1 MKNKIILLIFLLSSL
16 LASAQTQVSVSIN
29 LLPPYSTRLSDYANN
44 PGKALVTLRNTQ
56 PRAVTVYL
64 RATITGDNGILV
76 FTNPNYRPA
85 RGITLEPN
93 IPFTLT
99 VGDLQDVFDVNQL
112 NTRGISMSDIER
124 KNGLP
129 EGIYQVC
136 VRAYDFSRQTV
147 PLSPEAPM
155 GCTTIRLTRLE
166 PPMLVKPFEDE
177 DVASFQPQNMI
188 FSWTMPAGAPPGTQ
202 YKLKIVEIFDKKRN
216 PNDAYLS
223 STQPPFFEKVVSGN
237 VYVYGPAD
245 PQLVNGRKYA
255 WAVTALDQ
263 IRLSAERTTSEG
275 TAFRNG
281 GRSEIRA
288 FTYKQKEATKV
299 DFKEPLTGKKKTP
312 LTPKDFKYD
321 PNIQIKNLFTS
332 VSGRLLYAYPEDYKM
347 DTYSGSTKVLSKS
360 NFTTKQQNRPGDLLH
375 PFYSTASHLNPT
387 PSAKPMKKVKVNL
400 VMVYAFKSED
410 QNLSGLIPLYDA
422 GNGWKILT
430 SLGQTDLVDYT
441 VNNKNIESQP
451 LTKVLATGYT
461 NDNGEFNLGFLLKDT
476 ASIVSFNIKE
486 PDKETYLPSYQSPT
500 GEDTT
505 IVEKGALVNGKIM
518 RKTCILIVES
528 PYYCSPFMMVD
539 PRPKDN
545 IMLPDMVG
553 LVKSFE
559 MHLTAKNNDA
569 EGQMGGKSGGLENI
583 NVELFRRTPMDI
595 SLPENEGQNLPA
607 SSVQSLKM
615 GEYSW
620 IYPISKVARVVA
632 LGKTDAKGVAKIPRV
647 IRIGSKK
654 DDVFIA
660 HTYSDTNVGNYNK
673 KDGIKAIDSYSSNGI
688 YSNGFDGDFDE
699 NLEFNS
705 AYKYTNEVI
714 DVLMNS
720 KKPVVK
726 GKVVEKNM
734 GLKGVTVFLK
744 AKQTT
749 ITEKKM
755 DPLGFLTETNVTT
768 GFNIIAAQSTTADGY
783 FEFKD
788 LSPGD
793 YILEFQKSG
802 YKTKTFNAD
811 NKPFS
816 LLSGQ
821 LLQTNEITMQPSGT
835 ILACVTDEDGNKVL
849 ADVQVEDGA
858 LYKTSEASGLL
869 GGCASFP
876 APGGKARKIKV
887 FPRSS
892 EFYEGEFIYDIK
904 EDGLTTIP
912 GGTLVVLR
920 RKHRINV
927 KVNGKQGNDVMPL
940 EGATVTIKDK
950 VTAKTDSKG
959 IATITFESPGTSF
972 IVKVKPAP
980 GDNFSHWEEE
990 VTIPITKK
998 PVNKVVDLTPAKEIL
1013 ASVTEVKEGKTQP
1026 SKGAKVYVKTLKN
1039 GWGNSSANYAECFTD
1054 ANGNCSL
1061 RGIPVAE
1068 NNVEV
1073 YVSKNVGDELKE
1085 GVRDFKGTIDPGVKT
1100 GQVIQKPNGPDP
1112 LKGATSPNED
1122 KSGNYIGEKKEAY
1135 WFNGQFQSKVALKL
1149 DFKKDFSVKDVWG
1162 FPVHIEV
1169 VEAQAD
1175 GSFLLSGSL
1184 HDLPDNGSFASID
1197 AQNRLDFKKIKFIK
1211 TAAGNN
1217 THQPQSDKL
1226 ELQQKTFPVKIGKG
1240 LQGTA
1245 NVNTLSAPAIGL
1257 TFPKLYAQKASDGK
1271 GEIRAAVQ
1279 LQLSSFEGAY
1289 QLSGKVELGEN
1300 GNPGNIMIFKAGSAE
1315 KRKLNIGSSVSNTSM
1330 TNLKFKVHKFSAEAD
1345 VAKSY
1350 IYGDSVRFYT
1360 ILHTNIQDVSPAD
1373 IALKAGYIT
1382 ALSDKIVPF
1391 EGGDDISFSL
1401 EKWKVVG
1408 QKGTGNMVWKYDNNN
1423 GGIMIEKA
1431 VVNTGIISVN
1441 LKNMIIKP
1449 DKLIAD
1455 KLELDSKDASAFSL
1469 GGIVPLEILP
1479 GSQTLFSYDPNC
1491 YHDNKPHWKL
1501 SVLSKGGAEVAARVT
1516 KLDGLDDGQ
1525 KLEFGSMNLFSDNQQ
1540 QLNGPSAKQI
1550 TLFKVL
1556 KLALN
1561 TIDVGNNFFTLVGQ
1575 ASMDIPN
1582 MNNAGGGIVGQIVY
1596 SKNASGQVK
1605 ADIKPLFFDIEGKG
1619 QVSFH
1624 ADDDAKSQSISSGLY
1639 TAKGTLKVYDS
1650 PSGKSFLLQTLLKH
1664 QKTKDGYSTSV
1675 EVLENQKVPLESKY
1689 LEIKPGLANSSM
1701 KVVGGAWDN
1710 LSLRTL
1716 LPTGDKGFSHMKDDE
1731 KDRTLVL
1738 VVKGAI
1744 VTDMN
1749 DDQSGIGVKGME
1761 TGIGRV
1767 TLFYNFVRQEVRG
1780 QFTFTPP
1787 VPIACGIVNITSGNV
1802 SMVIGTN
1809 GMYTMLNG
1817 TGEVALFSLPI
1828 PVDAA
1833 STVLAGY
1840 YTKPIYDEDRM
1851 IITDLS
1857 VQKSLPV
1864 ELASGIQGVYNSVNV
1879 NFTPFD
1885 ESFGFDG
1892 GIAVAKCWAKVGGAM
1907 EFRSFVN
1914 FRSFTQCDIKLGAY
1928 AIAGFDVGGE
1938 ASILGIGVSGGVKF
1952 NAQVALTSEASPQVG
1967 LNFASI
1973 KNTLKSLGLSGCGSV
1988 GASFNLGACIKVD
2001 LGPLGEVDECAG
2013 FDVGKDFSVNLTT
2026 KPKVDLS
2033 FSFGNCGNGMPVQ
2046 KLQ

>member
-1 MKNKIILLIFLLSSL
+1 MKNRIILLIFLLIPL
-16 LASAQTQVSVSIN
+16 LALSQTQVSVSIN
-29 LLPPYSTRLSDYANN
+29 LVPPYSTRLSDYANN

-93 IPFTLT
+93 VPFTLS

-112 NTRGISMSDIER
+112 NTRGITMPDIER

-136 VRAYDFSRQTV
+136 VRAYDFARQTV

-166 PPMLVKPFEDE
+166 PPILVKPFEDE
-177 DVASFQPQNMI
+177 EVASFQPQNLI

-202 YKLKIVEIFDKKRN
+202 YKLKIVEVFDKKRN

-237 VYVYGPAD
+237 VYVFGPAD
-245 PQLVNGRKYA
+245 PQLVDGRKYA

-263 IRLSAERTTSEG
+263 IRLSNERVTSEG
-275 TAFRNG
+275 TAFRNS

-288 FTYKQKEATKV
+288 FVYKQKEATKV
-299 DFKEPLTGKKKTP
+299 DFGDPLVGKKKTP
-312 LTPKDFKYD
+312 LAPKDFKYD
-321 PNIQIKNLFTS
+321 PDIQLKNLFTS

-347 DTYSGSTKVLSKS
+347 DTYSGTTKILSKS
-360 NFTTKQQNRPGDLLH
+360 NFTSKQQTRPGNLFF
-375 PFYSTASHLNPT
+375 PYYSTAAYLNPV

-400 VMVYAFKSED
+400 VMVYALKTTAQD
-410 QNLSGLIPLYDA
+410 ISGLIPLYDA

-430 SLGQTDLVDYT
+430 NLGQTDLVNYS

-451 LTKVLATGYT
+451 ITKVLATGYT

-476 ASIVSFNIKE
+476 ASIVSFNIHQ
-486 PDKETYLPSYQSPT
+486 PDKETYIPSYSSPT
-500 GEDTT
+500 GQDTT
-505 IVEKGALVNGKIM
+505 IVEKGALVNGQLM
-518 RKTCILIVES
+518 RKTCILVVES
-528 PYYCSPFMMVD
+528 PYYCSPFMMID
-539 PRPKDN
+539 PQPRDN
-545 IMLPDMVG
+545 IVLPDQVG

-559 MHLTAKNNDA
+559 MHLTAKNSDDS
-569 EGQMGGKSGGLENI
+569 GQMGGKSGQLENI

-595 SLPENEGQNLPA
+595 SLPENEGQNLPP

-615 GEYSW
+615 GDYSYL
-620 IYPISKVARVVA
+620 YPISKVARVVA
-632 LGKTDAKGVAKIPRV
+632 LGKTAGSGVAKIPRV

-654 DDVFIA
+654 NDVFIA
-660 HTYSDTNVGNYNK
+660 HTYSDSNTGVYNK
-673 KDGIKAIDSYSSNGI
+673 KDGLKVIDAYSSNGS
-688 YSNGFDGDFDE
+688 YTNGFDGDFDE

-705 AYKYTNEVI
+705 SYKYSNEVI
-714 DVLMNS
+714 DVMMYS
-720 KKPVVK
+720 KPPVVK

-734 GLKGVTVFLK
+734 GLKGVTVLLK
-744 AKQTT
+744 VREVTVTQ
-749 ITEKKM
+749 EQS
-755 DPLGFLTETNVTT
+755 GFLDLFTETVITS
-768 GFNIIAAQSTTADGY
+768 GFKVVAAQSTTVDGY
-783 FEFKD
+783 FEFKN
-788 LSPGD
+788 LTPGD
-793 YILEFQKSG
+793 YVLEFQESG
-802 YKTKTFNAD
+802 YKTKTYNAD

-821 LLQTNEITMQPSGT
+821 LLQTNEITMVPSGT
-835 ILACVTDEDGNKVL
+835 VLACVTDEDGNKVV

-858 LYKTSEASGLL
+858 FYKTSEASGIL

-876 APGGKARKIKV
+876 APGGKGRKIKV

-892 EFYEGEFIYDIK
+892 EYFSEEFIYDIK

-927 KVNGKQGNDVMPL
+927 KVNGKQGNDLMPL
-940 EGATVTIKDK
+940 EGAIVTIKDK
-950 VTAKTDSKG
+950 VVKTDGKG
-959 IATITFESPGTSF
+959 IAVITFESPGTTF
-972 IVKVKPAP
+972 LVKVKPAK
-980 GDNFSHWEEE
+980 GDNFSHWEGEI
-990 VTIPITKK
+990 TIPVTKK
-998 PVNKVVDLTPAKEIL
+998 PINKVIDLTPAKEIL
-1013 ASVTEVKEGKTQP
+1013 ASVTEVKDGKTQP

-1039 GWGNSSANYAECFTD
+1039 GWGNSSANYAECYTD
-1054 ANGNCSL
+1054 VNGNCSL
-1061 RGIPVAE
+1061 KGIPVAE

-1073 YVSKNVGDELKE
+1073 YVSKNVGDELK
-1085 GVRDFKGTIDPGVKT
+1085 GDMKDFKGGIDPGVKT
-1100 GQVIQKPNGPDP
+1100 DGVIQKPSGPDP
-1112 LKGATSPNED
+1112 LKGAGSSQQD

-1162 FPVHIEV
+1162 LPVHIEV
-1169 VEAQAD
+1169 VEAQPD

-1197 AQNRLDFKKIKFIK
+1197 AQNRLDFKKVKFVK
-1211 TAAGNN
+1211 TAEGTN
-1217 THQPQSDKL
+1217 THQPQSDKM
-1226 ELQQKTFPVKIGKG
+1226 ELQQKTFPVTIGKG

-1245 NVNTLSAPAIGL
+1245 SVNTLSAPSVAL
-1257 TFPKLYAQKASDGK
+1257 TFPKMYVQKGGDGK
-1271 GEIRAAVQ
+1271 GEIKAAVH

-1300 GNPGNIMIFKAGSAE
+1300 GNPGNILVFKAGSKE

-1330 TNLKFKVHKFSAEAD
+1330 TNLKFKVHKFNAEAD
-1345 VAKSY
+1345 VSRSY
-1350 IYGDSVRFYT
+1350 IYGDSVRFFT

-1382 ALSDKIVPF
+1382 VLPDKIVPF

-1455 KLELDSKDASAFSL
+1455 KLELDSKDAAAFSL

-1501 SVLSKGGAEVAARVT
+1501 SILSKGGAEVAARVT
-1516 KLDGLDDGQ
+1516 KLDGLEDGQ

-1540 QLNGPSAKQI
+1540 QLSGPSAKQI

-1556 KLALN
+1556 KLGLN

-1575 ASMDIPN
+1575 ATMDIPN
-1582 MNNAGGGIVGQIVY
+1582 MSNAGGGIVGQIVY
-1596 SKNASGQVK
+1596 SKNASGLVK
-1605 ADIKPLFFDIEGKG
+1605 ADIKPLLFNVEGKG
-1619 QVSFH
+1619 QVTFQ

-1639 TAKGTLKVYDS
+1639 TAKGAMKVYDS
-1650 PSGKSFLLQTLLKH
+1650 ESGKSFVLQALLKH
-1664 QKTKDGYSTSV
+1664 QKTKDGYSTAI

-1701 KVVGGAWDN
+1701 KVAGGTWDN
-1710 LSLRTL
+1710 LRLKTL
-1716 LPTGDKGFSHMKDDE
+1716 LPTGDKGFAYVKDEE

-1749 DDQSGIGVKGME
+1749 DDQSGIGIKGME

-1767 TLFYNFVRQEVRG
+1767 TLFYNFVRQEIRG

-1787 VPIACGIVNITSGNV
+1787 VPIACGIVNITSANV
-1802 SMVIGTN
+1802 SMVVGTN

-1817 TGEVALFSLPI
+1817 TGEVALFSLPV

-1840 YTKPIYDEDRM
+1840 YTKPIYDEDRVIM
-1851 IITDLS
+1851 TNLS
-1857 VQKSLPV
+1857 VQKALPA
-1864 ELASGIQGVYNSVNV
+1864 EFASGIQGVYNSVNV

-1892 GIAVAKCWAKVGGAM
+1892 GIAVAKCWAKVYGAV

-1914 FRSFTQCDIKLGAY
+1914 FRSFTQCDIKIGSY
-1928 AIAGFDVGGE
+1928 SIAGFDVGGE

-1952 NAQVALTSEASPQVG
+1952 NAQTALTSEASPQVG
-1967 LNFASI
+1967 LSFSSI

-1988 GASFNLGACIKVD
+1988 SASFNLGACIKVD

-2013 FDVGKDFSVNLTT
+2013 FDVSKDFSVNFTT
-2026 KPKVDLS
+2026 KPNVDMS